1 MTASDQQIDQLLTAS
16 DQQTDQLLTAR
27 DQQTDRIRL
36 TANWIRKPEVSI
48 EAVAVEMAN
57 AEEAAEEV
65 AVAVETTMSRPGST
79 KT

>member
-1 MTASDQQIDQLLTAS
+1 MSKCRCEPILTYIPFTSDQLLTAS
-16 DQQTDQLLTAR
+16 NQQTDQLLTAN

-57 AEEAAEEV
+57 AEEAAE
-65 AVAVETTMSRPGST
+65 
-79 KT
+79 